1 MPTIW
6 GRGTLYLPTVPEP
19 SMPLHLIKLA
29 VGVRDLDHMAEVQGR
44 RAYTVD
50 GQTVIPVYTRRVPKR
65 GEEILAGGS
74 IYWVVRGN
82 VAVRQRVLAIDTG
95 VDEEGE
101 SYCTLGIDA
110 ELVPTVPTAHRPF
123 QGWRYLD
130 PQAAPKDL
138 VDGGGQG
145 EELPAHLAAELR
157 SLGLL

>member
-1 MPTIW
+1 
-6 GRGTLYLPTVPEP
+6 
-19 SMPLHLIKLA
+19 MPLHLIKLA
-29 VGVRDLDHMAEVQGR
+29 VGIRDLDHMAEVQGR
-44 RAYTVD
+44 RALAVD
-50 GQTVIPVYTRRVPKR
+50 GRKVIPVYTRRLPKR

-138 VDGGGQG
+138 ADGAGQG
-145 EELPAHLAAELR
+145 DELPAHLAAELR
-157 SLGLL
+157 ALGLL

>member
-1 MPTIW
+1 
-6 GRGTLYLPTVPEP
+6 
-19 SMPLHLIKLA
+19 MPLHLIKLA
-29 VGVRDLDHMAEVQGR
+29 VGIRDLDHLTEVQAR
-44 RAYTVD
+44 RALHVD
-50 GQTVIPVYTRRVPKR
+50 GRSIVPVHTRRVPKR

-74 IYWVVRGN
+74 IYWVVRGS
-82 VAVRQRVLAIDTG
+82 VTARQRVLAIDTG

-101 SYCTLGIDA
+101 SYCTLGLEA

-138 VDGGGQG
+138 AEAGGQG
-145 EELPAHLAAELR
+145 DELPAHLAAELR

>member
-1 MPTIW
+1 
-6 GRGTLYLPTVPEP
+6 
-19 SMPLHLIKLA
+19 MPLHLIKLA
-29 VGVRDLDHMAEVQGR
+29 VGIRDLDHLADVQAR
-44 RAYTVD
+44 RAYQSD
-50 GQTVIPVYTRRVPKR
+50 GRSIVPVYTRRVPKR

-74 IYWVVRGN
+74 IYWVIRGS
-82 VAVRQRVLAIDTG
+82 VLARQRVLAIDTG

-101 SYCTLGIDA
+101 SHCTLGIDA

-138 VDGGGQG
+138 ADAGGQG
-145 EELPAHLAAELR
+145 DELPPHLAAELR